1 MIKINTKLLD
11 FGELVT
17 SLNHSKT
24 WLLATELNDIKIE
37 LEIRK
42 EVLIKNLTALVED
55 FEELC
60 IIEEQLIFINKNLI
74 TVRTALDYHETKI
87 TEHRLGLNDLYL
99 ISLN

>member
-1 MIKINTKLLD
+1 MLNGWLWPCLD
-11 FGELVT
+11 YKTRSEDQI
-17 SLNHSKT
+17 SLICTAS
-24 WLLATELNDIKIE
+24 NDIKIE